1 MKLKVWKPWS
11 GKCSSTFFLHPNSS
25 TIPKSCQNKHQAKH
39 PSPFKGGVWTCVT
52 QILMLTSP
60 LFPRMTGSR
69 LQYPSPVPGALI
81 PLAETLTS
89 AGKMRTPE
97 WGGVG
102 GGGHHAPEIHVQDQD
117 QLLYIKSYLPTDNPH
132 SSPSFTDAFQKTVE
146 VNI

>member
-11 GKCSSTFFLHPNSS
+11 GKCSSTFFLHPNSP

-102 GGGHHAPEIHVQDQD
+102 GGDIT
-117 QLLYIKSYLPTDNPH
+117 LLKFMFKIKISFCILNPTFPLTT
-132 SSPSFTDAFQKTVE
+132 PIPPLLLQMLFKRQWR
-146 VNI
+146 